1 MDAPALNLLS
11 PQTLACPFDA
21 YRQLRDEAPVYVMPE
36 TGLYVVTRYDDIAE
50 VIRKP
55 EVFSMRYA
63 ASSPLFKFASARR
76 IFAEHGWDRQTPLA
90 SDPPLHTLYR
100 KLVDVGFTAGRVRK
114 LEPRINELIETLI
127 DGFAGEREIE
137 FVARFCVP
145 LPLTVI
151 TDRLG
156 LPLEDMPRL
165 KHWSDA
171 WVQPFSMKL
180 SEEEEQ
186 KYARLGVELQ
196 QYLAAH
202 LLARREDPREDLLSD
217 IATARYNDERP
228 LNMVEMLGLAEQMM
242 VGGNETTTNAIAMGM
257 RLLIETAGLETR
269 LRGDEAGIK
278 TFVEE
283 VLRLESP
290 TQGLHRIAVQ
300 DTELSG
306 IAIPKGAIVHLR
318 FAAANR
324 DERQFPNPDVCD
336 ITRRNAGS
344 HMAFSQSHHHCLG
357 APLARQEMVLAFTA
371 LLRRFKNFRFIEG
384 KTTFEYAD
392 SFVLRALKSL
402 WIGLEPLHG

>member
-1 MDAPALNLLS
+1 MDGPALDLMS
-11 PQTLACPFDA
+11 PQTLACPYDA
-21 YRQLRDEAPVYVMPE
+21 YRQLRDEAPVYVMPGA
-36 TGLYVVTRYDDIAE
+36 GLYVVTRYEDIAE
-50 VIRKP
+50 IIRKP

-63 ASSPLFKFASARR
+63 ASSPLFKFESARR

-114 LEPRINELIETLI
+114 LEPRISELIGTLI

-156 LPLEDMPRL
+156 LPLEDMPKL
-165 KHWSDA
+165 KHFSDA
-171 WVQPFSMKL
+171 WVQPFSLKL
-180 SEEEEQ
+180 SEAEEQ
-186 KYARLGVELQ
+186 KYAQIGVELQ

-202 LLARREDPREDLLSD
+202 LLARRDDPREDLLSD

-257 RLLIETAGLETR
+257 RLLIETPGLEAR
-269 LRGDEAGIK
+269 LRGDDAAIK

-290 TQGLHRIAVQ
+290 TQGLHRIAAQ
-300 DTELSG
+300 DTELAG
-306 IAIPKGAIVHLR
+306 VAIPKGAIMHLR

-336 ITRRNAGS
+336 VSRRNAGS
-344 HMAFSQSHHHCLG
+344 HMAFSQAHHHCLG

-371 LLRRFKNFRFIEG
+371 LLNRFENFRFIEG
-384 KTTFEYAD
+384 KTSFEYID

-402 WIGLEPLHG
+402 WIGFDPRHG